1 MNVNQMVNWLDRE
14 EIAAARERRMRRNL
28 RKLPPHLRKFC
39 LSLKRV
45 MLAERGPEI
54 YIRKKCARPIKSVP
68 RPTIRTSKNWKNC
81 CPEGLIVEG
90 VRLK

>member
-1 MNVNQMVNWLDRE
+1 MTVNQMVNWLDRE

-45 MLAERGPEI
+45 MLVERGPEI
-54 YIRKKCARPIKSVP
+54 YIRKKVCSAKKISASTYYLNIEKLEKLLP
-68 RPTIRTSKNWKNC
+68 
-81 CPEGLIVEG
+81 
-90 VRLK
+90 